1 MVASAAQRGEARSG
15 LFERRFSVLEYFA
28 GVGEVAT
35 SGADATISVI
45 GSADRILCGEGEVG
59 PLMVETALAICRRLG
74 YVESSSRS

>member
-1 MVASAAQRGEARSG
+1 MVASAAQRGEARSRP
-15 LFERRFSVLEYFA
+15 LERRFHVLEYFA

>member
-1 MVASAAQRGEARSG
+1 MVASAAQGGEARSG
-15 LFERRFSVLEYFA
+15 PLEKRFPVLEYFA
-28 GVGEVAT
+28 GVGEVTT

-45 GSADRILCGEGEVG
+45 GSADRILCGEGEIG